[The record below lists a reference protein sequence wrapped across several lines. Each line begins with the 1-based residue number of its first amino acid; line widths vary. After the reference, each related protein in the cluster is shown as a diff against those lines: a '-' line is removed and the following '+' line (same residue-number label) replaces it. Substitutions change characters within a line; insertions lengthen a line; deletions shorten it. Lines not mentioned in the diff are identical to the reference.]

1 MSCKF
6 SRIII
11 VLFVSLTLLQGGHA
25 ESSGA
30 NIKFGGVW
38 LKGKDSEAS
47 SRFPVGHQFI
57 KQGASFSGTQSA
69 SKELLQIIRKNQK
82 SGAPRLIDRVAPDDF
97 VPLASSGNALL
108 LALAVNYE
116 HCESQVI
123 GGVQKLFA
131 EIGFDIVLC
140 NMSDRSIVFTLPG
153 RLQHIDSGSD
163 SKSLNMLKFLY
174 SEKLFSHFIDL
185 AGYAWSGDLAFCSLG
200 MTKMTVF
207 DDAKERFPKW
217 MKEAPEPYYSQVI
230 SCNLYQ
236 ALGMP
241 VVPYSN
247 GEEVMYARLREE
259 VSDSSAL
266 KAQKINELAQDGEG
280 FILRKPDYQIELVI
294 PGFHEAIAQRTDTG
308 NVAQHCAYARVIIKS
323 KHGEAIYNNKHDA
336 NVTSIL
342 PSGQKLKPLW
352 LASDDATDK
361 MFRIVAKKIKD
372 DDSSAIKRMI
382 RETTP

>member
-1 MSCKF
+1 MLCKF
-6 SRIII
+6 SSIII
-11 VLFVSLTLLQGGHA
+11 VLSVSLTLLQGGHA
-25 ESSGA
+25 ESSA
-30 NIKFGGVW
+30 ADIKFGGVW

-57 KQGASFSGTQSA
+57 RQGTSFSGTQSA

-82 SGAPRLIDRVAPDDF
+82 PGAPRLIDRVAPDDF
-97 VPLASSGNALL
+97 IPLASSGSALL
-108 LALAVNYE
+108 MALAINYE
-116 HCESQVI
+116 HCESQMM

-153 RLQHIDSGSD
+153 RLQHIDSGRN
-163 SKSLNMLKFLY
+163 SKSVEMLKFLY
-174 SEKLFSHFIDL
+174 SDKLFSYFVGL
-185 AGYAWSGDLAFCSLG
+185 AGYKWSGDLAFSTLG
-200 MTKMTVF
+200 MTKMTAF
-207 DDAKERFPKW
+207 DEARGRFPEW
-217 MKEAPEPYYSQVI
+217 MREAPEPYYSQVI

-236 ALGMP
+236 GLGVP

-259 VSDSSAL
+259 VADASTL
-266 KAQKINELAQDGEG
+266 KKQKINELAEDGEG

-294 PGFHEAIAQRTDTG
+294 PGFHEVVAQRTDTG
-308 NVAQHCAYARVIIKS
+308 NVAQHCAYARVIITDVKGDS
-323 KHGEAIYNNKHDA
+323 IYNNKHDA

-361 MFRIVAKKIKD
+361 MFRDVAKKIKD
-372 DDSSAIKRMI
+372 DDSVGVKRMI